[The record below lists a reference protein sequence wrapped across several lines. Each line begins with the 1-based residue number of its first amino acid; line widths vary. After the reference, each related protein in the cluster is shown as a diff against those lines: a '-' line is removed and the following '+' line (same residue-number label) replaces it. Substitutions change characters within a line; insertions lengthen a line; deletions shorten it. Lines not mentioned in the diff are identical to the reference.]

1 MDMSPSD
8 VVDGPDS
15 ASDAGDDDRPDRGDS
30 SDPPASEP
38 SSTSTSRTS
47 TIKDMLFST
56 SPEEDLDNVEAPYDP
71 ERGGL
76 NRVYRGITKMV
87 DVDGLPAIA
96 DVVLGFAEWLDL
108 ADPSVDDSSSESENS
123 QNSETNSSE
132 SERPDD
138 LEAAL
143 DEVRSA

>member
-1 MDMSPSD
+1 MDLNGPSPSD
-8 VVDGPDS
+8 VVDEPEPAS
-15 ASDAGDDDRPDRGDS
+15 AAVDDDRPESDGS
-30 SDPPASEP
+30 SDPPAT
-38 SSTSTSRTS
+38 SSTESSTSRTQ
-47 TIKDMLFST
+47 TIKDMLFAT
-56 SPEEDLDNVEAPYDP
+56 DPERDLDDVEAPYDP

-76 NRVYRGITKMV
+76 NRVYRGIQKMV

-108 ADPSVDDSSSESENS
+108 ADPSVDDDGESENS
-123 QNSETNSSE
+123 EGNSSE

-143 DEVRSA
+143 DEVKSA